1 MIKFVQ
7 DCFQPSSIKKT
18 GRKTNF
24 FYKTFVHIRHQ
35 KIVPFID
42 EYSSFYTWAH
52 IANEEL
58 IWYQLANNLGNE
70 DLEFDYSKYTHFQN
84 EKKLR

>member
-1 MIKFVQ
+1 MQ

-18 GRKTNF
+18 GRKTNL

-42 EYSSFYTWAH
+42 EYSSFYIWAH

-58 IWYQLANNLGNE
+58 IWSQLANNLGNE